1 VLSGCL
7 GTIEARKAQMGVLI
21 TLAPATRG
29 VTDAINHGGV
39 FTHPANGQQYP
50 CLQHITV
57 ADLLA
62 KKHPQVPPTFLPY
75 IAAQK
80 HTVTLEQTTLF
91 ATA

>member
-1 VLSGCL
+1 MS
-7 GTIEARKAQMGVLI
+7 VLI

-50 CLQHITV
+50 RLQHITV

-62 KKHPQVPPTFLPY
+62 KKRPQVPPTFLPY

-80 HTVTLEQTTLF
+80 HTVTLEQTTPF